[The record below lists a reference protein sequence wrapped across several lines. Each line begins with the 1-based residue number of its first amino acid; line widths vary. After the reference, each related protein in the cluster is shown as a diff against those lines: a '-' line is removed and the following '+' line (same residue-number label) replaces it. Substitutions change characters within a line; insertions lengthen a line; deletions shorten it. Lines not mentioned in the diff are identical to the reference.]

1 MTLKELREKIVDSF
15 WEVYVFWMDIVKG
28 VIEASKIIVVLMLGL
43 IVLYLLIIAFT
54 SGSLFKI
61 LEETVTINRDIIT
74 TMKGEQY
81 DFQVGRIVDF
91 EVGNG
96 GNFWD
101 SRPTCKVTLDALNMG
116 VKNVTVVLHSA
127 CCNSLIVDTCLYG
140 NTQKS
145 GFCYVNIC
153 GKFREGAL

>member
-101 SRPTCKVTLDALNMG
+101 SRPTCKVTLDALNI
-116 VKNVTVVLHSA
+116 VHAVIVLLLIHAFTEILRKVVFAMSISA
-127 CCNSLIVDTCLYG
+127 ES
-140 NTQKS
+140 S
-145 GFCYVNIC
+145 GRVRYDN
-153 GKFREGAL
+153 